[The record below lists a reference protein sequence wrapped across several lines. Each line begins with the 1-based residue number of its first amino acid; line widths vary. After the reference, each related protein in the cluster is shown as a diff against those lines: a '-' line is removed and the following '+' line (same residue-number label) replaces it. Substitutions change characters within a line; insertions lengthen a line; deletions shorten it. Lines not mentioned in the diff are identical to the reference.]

1 MKREAARASDAEIEA
16 LQPIIA
22 DLVDLLDPHVIAKA
36 YRAGRSTGATVRLL
50 VIPEVD
56 VDVIALAR
64 YKHPNRCI
72 WHLRPRAPHPLTSPH
87 AGHRCAQC
95 EAWPTHHSLGCRT
108 AQQRL
113 APSQ

>member
-64 YKHPNRCI
+64 YVRARTGDVRTITPGDEAKALCAEG
-72 WHLRPRAPHPLTSPH
+72 PR
-87 AGHRCAQC
+87 
-95 EAWPTHHSLGCRT
+95 EAH
-108 AQQRL
+108 Q
-113 APSQ
+113 